1 MKRKNKILAGLA
13 IGAVALAIASGA
25 VRCSASDQETS
36 VQEPRE
42 EQALERAL
50 VGPQDE
56 GAPADGRDDAQG
68 GFADLKNTKWE
79 SEDGK
84 SALSIIEGAL
94 IEAKEDGTSIL
105 YYTIK
110 GETRDGDS
118 LTATLSTSAT
128 MTGDEE
134 ETVAVVRSTPEGG
147 REIVCDKLA
156 CKYKQMPA
164 RVAGPITLEGT
175 TDDLYDIMG
184 KSEGEISGAITEQVK
199 ASTPSATVATWGK
212 EVWID
217 YASGTRVTN
226 FTLNDAAA
234 TIVSVQVDSAG
245 KIGVL

>member
-1 MKRKNKILAGLA
+1 MKRKNKIVAGLA
-13 IGAVALAIASGA
+13 IGAMVLAIASGA
-25 VRCSASDQETS
+25 VRCSATGQEAD

-42 EQALERAL
+42 EQALGQAL
-50 VGPQDE
+50 VGSQDE
-56 GAPADGRDDAQG
+56 GASADAGDAAQG

-105 YYTIK
+105 YYTIE

-118 LTATLSTSAT
+118 LTATLSTSTT

-134 ETVAVVRSTPEGG
+134 ETVAVVRSAPEGG

-156 CKYKQMPA
+156 CKYLQAPV
-164 RVAGPITLEGT
+164 RDAGPITLEGAT
-175 TDDLYDIMG
+175 EDLYDVMG

-234 TIVSVQVDSAG
+234 TIVSIQVDSAG
-245 KIGVL
+245 KLGAL

>member
-1 MKRKNKILAGLA
+1 MKRKNKIVAGLA

-25 VRCSASDQETS
+25 VRCSASDQGTS

-42 EQALERAL
+42 EQALEQA
-50 VGPQDE
+50 VIESQDE
-56 GAPADGRDDAQG
+56 GTPADERDAAQG

-110 GETRDGDS
+110 GESRDGES
-118 LTATLSTSAT
+118 LTVTLSTSAT

-134 ETVAVVRSTPEGG
+134 ETVAVVRSTPDGG

-156 CKYKQMPA
+156 SKYLQEPI
-164 RVAGPITLEGT
+164 RDAGPISLQDATG
-175 TDDLYDIMG
+175 DLYDIMG
-184 KSEGEISGAITEQVK
+184 KNEAEISGAITEQAN
-199 ASTPSATVATWGK
+199 ASSPSATVATWGK

-217 YASGTRVTN
+217 YATGTRVTN

-234 TIVSVQVDSAG
+234 TIMSIQVDSAG

>member
-1 MKRKNKILAGLA
+1 MKRKSKIIAGLA
-13 IGAVALAIASGA
+13 IGAMVLTIASGA
-25 VRCSASDQETS
+25 VRCSAADQEDD

-42 EQALERAL
+42 EQTIEQAAT
-50 VGPQDE
+50 GPQE
-56 GAPADGRDDAQG
+56 AGLPADERDAAQG

-105 YYTIK
+105 YYTIE

-118 LTATLSTSAT
+118 LTATLSTSTT

-134 ETVAVVRSTPEGG
+134 ETVAVVRSALDGG

-156 CKYKQMPA
+156 CKYLQAPV
-164 RVAGPITLEGT
+164 RVAGPITLEGAT
-175 TDDLYDIMG
+175 EDLYDVMG
-184 KSEGEISGAITEQVK
+184 KSEGEISGAITERAKV
-199 ASTPSATVATWGK
+199 STPSATIATWGK

-234 TIVSVQVDSAG
+234 TIVSIQVDSAG
-245 KIGVL
+245 KLGAL